1 MKNQKSISIGLV
13 GVGHLGKFHLRHL
26 INIAKIN
33 ISGIFDINFDRAN
46 LISQEFNVKFVKK
59 LNNLYKTSDAII
71 IATPTNSHFKIA
83 KESIK
88 SNCHVFIE
96 KPITDNLNDAKKLLK
111 YAKEMNKIIQVGHIE
126 RFNPAFKK
134 LEELKIKPI
143 FIESHRLAP
152 FNIRGIEVPVVL
164 DLMIH
169 DIDII
174 LSLINSKI
182 KKISANG
189 VDIISKSI
197 DIANARLEFEN
208 GSVANLT
215 SSRIS
220 QKEMRKMRIFQKNNY
235 FSIDFKKN
243 IIEIFSLDYKGNNFK
258 IEDNICIED
267 YLKYETPPII
277 KKDAL
282 KEEILHFIHSIK
294 HNNTPKTDIIS
305 AIECLK
311 IALKIQKII
320 DN

>member
-26 INIAKIN
+26 INIAEIN

-258 IEDNICIED
+258 IEDNIIFV
-267 YLKYETPPII
+267 YRII
-277 KKDAL
+277 
-282 KEEILHFIHSIK
+282 
-294 HNNTPKTDIIS
+294 
-305 AIECLK
+305 
-311 IALKIQKII
+311 
-320 DN
+320 

>member
-26 INIAKIN
+26 INIAEIN

-126 RFNPAFKK
+126 RFNPAFNK

-282 KEEILHFIHSIK
+282 KEEILHFIHSIE